1 MTSHLCSQVESMVLL
16 FLWLSARPTG
26 NWRRNPLLAI
36 VGTALSHSHAMLE
49 LVREGGKSVS
59 LQTQLHRHSSRWLDL
74 LSKDVGVNLKETD
87 VLDNSLEGKTDPGP
101 LLLAPT
107 SWRRGEFGPSLK
119 ASPSQAKPPNL
130 TLGNGCMEGSRRDE
144 KNETF
149 LGEHVQSLALA
160 ELHNVL
166 GHILKERS
174 CQCLS
179 VSCLWSHHSSIVE
192 EGLCR
197 LT

>member
-1 MTSHLCSQVESMVLL
+1 
-16 FLWLSARPTG
+16 
-26 NWRRNPLLAI
+26 
-36 VGTALSHSHAMLE
+36 
-49 LVREGGKSVS
+49 
-59 LQTQLHRHSSRWLDL
+59 
-74 LSKDVGVNLKETD
+74 
-87 VLDNSLEGKTDPGP
+87 
-101 LLLAPT
+101 
-107 SWRRGEFGPSLK
+107 
-119 ASPSQAKPPNL
+119 
-130 TLGNGCMEGSRRDE
+130 MEGSRRDE